1 MRGGSGLFFIM
12 IFVAIKSGAAPRG
25 TPVPCP
31 IQFSAVL
38 RDLSLPRAGAD
49 SEMSAALNHLS
60 QRFDRIRPELGISR
74 MDFKLKKQVTEA
86 LIAIDLDNGGRVLLP
101 EAEVHLENLLERFQG
116 SPPLEHLA
124 ASYTTSRMRGEMGEA
139 VREAQILLQHLSPEE
154 RKFAA
159 GRFGLHP
166 PEDSY
171 WAGVGRDHR
180 AVVEKVV
187 EKDLQGKEHAI
198 YVLLGHPE
206 GAKSSMERFH
216 AALKRRYGSEL
227 YINDDLVPSSLGFY
241 QAIPEGQKGGTPYI
255 ILRSQNL
262 KNDFLDYVG
271 YHEGRHVMF
280 KEVRR
285 RLEAVDPVEVQIEA
299 LPGHDL
305 PPWYSRKHNAPI
317 PELEEARRIH
327 ARDRN
332 SYKKF
337 MTYEENYNHA
347 KDLKYAQRIRHDA
360 VLELFQKERT
370 LPANRIFDLG
380 LIEDKID
387 LLDEITH
394 KTKETSLLSRLKI
407 EKQFQIAI
415 RELEKG
421 APDLSFLD
429 GLKKESL
436 KMNMTEGY
444 AVRVLFSTAPER
456 KLTGEVL
463 QRRKWLEGLG
473 AGADPAEVQRARE
486 ALSRSLT
493 RMQEHL
499 SQRLIDSHDFALT
512 VKGDLFRLE
521 QAYEPAVSKG
531 RITEAEYRE
540 LRESIFAPGKSAQ
553 KALFTNSPR
562 SLGTE
567 E

>member
-1 MRGGSGLFFIM
+1 
-12 IFVAIKSGAAPRG
+12 
-25 TPVPCP
+25 
-31 IQFSAVL
+31 
-38 RDLSLPRAGAD
+38 
-49 SEMSAALNHLS
+49 MSAALNHLS
-60 QRFDRIRPELGISR
+60 ERFDRIHPELGISK

-86 LIAIDLDNGGRVLLP
+86 LIAIDLENGGRVLVP
-101 EAEVHLENLLERFQG
+101 EAEVQLGNLLERFEG

-124 ASYTTSRMRGEMGEA
+124 ASYTTSRMRGEIVDA
-139 VREAQILLQHLSPEE
+139 AREAQTLLQHLSPEE
-154 RKFAA
+154 RKLAA
-159 GRFGLHP
+159 GRFGLYP

-171 WAGVGRDHR
+171 WAGVARDHR
-180 AVVEKVV
+180 AVVEKAV

-206 GAKSSMERFH
+206 GAKSSIERFH
-216 AALKRRYGSEL
+216 SALKRRYGSEL

-255 ILRSQNL
+255 ILRSLNL

-305 PPWYSRKHNAPI
+305 PPWYSRKLNAPI
-317 PELEEARRIH
+317 PELEDARRIH

-332 SYKKF
+332 SYKRF

-360 VLELFQKERT
+360 VLKLFQKERT

-394 KTKETSLLSRLKI
+394 KTKETSLFGRLKI
-407 EKQFQIAI
+407 EKRFQTAI
-415 RELEKG
+415 RELDEG
-421 APDLSFLD
+421 ATDLSFLD

-436 KMNMTEGY
+436 KMDMTEGY
-444 AVRVLFSTAPER
+444 AVRVLISSAPER
-456 KLTGEVL
+456 KLTAEVL
-463 QRRKWLEGLG
+463 QRRKWLEGATSRG
-473 AGADPAEVQRARE
+473 RTDEVLEARQ
-486 ALSRSLT
+486 ALKRSLI

-499 SQRLIDSHDFALT
+499 TQRLIDSHDFALT

-521 QAYEPAVSKG
+521 QAYETAVSKG
-531 RITEAEYRE
+531 GITEAEYRE
-540 LRESIFAPGKSAQ
+540 LREAIFAPGKSAQ
-553 KALFTNSPR
+553 EALFKPK
-562 SLGTE
+562 E
-567 E
+567 